1 MPILEHTIGW
11 LAQAP
16 GPSPAPG
23 TAGRAVGGATILLAV
38 AVGGAIVLMFLI
50 ARLGRRWALH
60 DSEPDRP
67 RENHRSRVDPW
78 FEAGRRIQAPAD
90 DQEPRP

>member
-1 MPILEHTIGW
+1 MPILHQTIGW

-16 GPSPAPG
+16 VPTPG
-23 TAGRAVGGATILLAV
+23 SAGRAAGGATILLGAAV
-38 AVGGAIVLMFLI
+38 AGAVVLMFLI
-50 ARLGRRWALH
+50 ARLGRRWALR

-67 RENHRSRVDPW
+67 QENHRSRVDPW

-90 DQEPRP
+90 DQEMRQ